1 MWFSHFLDHL
11 GVCGSMS
18 EGQESAIPNVPV
30 ESLDPNPSMAS
41 MWPSV
46 DPAVPEEVSPEG
58 ERDSAGGKHARPV

>member
-1 MWFSHFLDHL
+1 
-11 GVCGSMS
+11 MS